1 MAHYITFLIR
11 RCELTM
17 NKWLALETRRALR
30 LPAYHRPSARA
41 RCSPMTRLRAVL
53 CTVSNREAKDPY
65 AVGRFLNSWICFES
79 GARSSSSDSCDL
91 CRLLGIRVLAT
102 KHRWIE
108 DPRTH
113 QLILLAVR
121 RCPTENSKAAIKRSL
136 PFSTDVPQ
144 HNLLLSRSLP
154 DV

>member
-1 MAHYITFLIR
+1 
-11 RCELTM
+11 
-17 NKWLALETRRALR
+17 
-30 LPAYHRPSARA
+30 
-41 RCSPMTRLRAVL
+41 MTRLRAVL

-79 GARSSSSDSCDL
+79 GAQSSSSDSCDL
-91 CRLLGIRVLAT
+91 CRLLGIQVRVLAPR
-102 KHRWIE
+102 HRWIE

-121 RCPTENSKAAIKRSL
+121 RSPTENSKAAIKRSL

-144 HNLLLSRSLP
+144 HNLSLSRSLP
-154 DV
+154 DA